1 MESHVA
7 VQGRYIFEFPMAQ
20 IALDRF
26 RLGLRLVGC
35 HHGTRG
41 RRISWRWTAFPYV
54 PASWRISLRLLLL
67 RLLLLLLLLLSL
79 LLRLLLL
86 LLKSTHKNSIINML
100 HVFYH
105 VKLENHFSESVHTLI
120 SDIDLQSRQCFNITP
135 LLYRIEY
142 MKIDFFLKNTGG

>member
-41 RRISWRWTAFPYV
+41 RRISWRWTAFPNV
-54 PASWRISLRLLLL
+54 PAPWRISLRLLLL
-67 RLLLLLLLLLSL
+67 RLLLLLLLSL

-86 LLKSTHKNSIINML
+86 LLKSTHKNSIINTL
-100 HVFYH
+100 HVFNYA
-105 VKLENHFSESVHTLI
+105 KLENHFSESVGTYV
-120 SDIDLQSRQCFNITP
+120 D
-135 LLYRIEY
+135 
-142 MKIDFFLKNTGG
+142 K